1 MALAGVRMGAELRH
15 CHNDAERATRRGAQ
29 PDGDGPRPRDV
40 AGGMARGGGSR
51 RRAPA
56 QGILAPY
63 PSEEMISWPVSSL
76 VAMTRT
82 GSSRSQ
88 YNELYA
94 PADAPERRGQGSP

>member
-1 MALAGVRMGAELRH
+1 MGAELRH
-15 CHNDAERATRRGAQ
+15 CHNDAERAMRRGAQ

-40 AGGMARGGGSR
+40 AGGMARGD
-51 RRAPA
+51 PA
-56 QGILAPY
+56 DARQLQGILAPY
-63 PSEEMISWPVSSL
+63 PSKEMISWPVSSL